1 MQLNIYVPKE
11 KEGLLAQLDAV
22 SKERGKPKNEIV
34 IDAIER
40 YFRLVVVSAEL
51 GKYAMGETG
60 LLSRRDIYDG
70 RPKSS

>member
-1 MQLNIYVPKE
+1 MQLNIYIPKE
-11 KEGLLAQLDAV
+11 KEELLARLDSV

-40 YFRLVVVSAEL
+40 YLRLVVVSAEL

-60 LLSRRDIYDG
+60 SLSRRDIYG
-70 RPKSS
+70 ERPKSS